1 MAMQPD
7 ILIFLSDQHDGR
19 VQAHMGD
26 GTVRTPHLDRLAR
39 EGVTFTQAYT
49 PCPLCVPARM
59 SLLTGQ
65 LPSHTGVFINNGS
78 IHPEMP
84 TFLHA
89 LELAGYET
97 VLCGRM
103 HFEGEDQRHGFSR
116 RIALDVTPTDFG
128 GQDAFLRNLAP
139 CGVLLTGAGCLQA
152 VGGGNSP
159 ALEYDRYVVSQAVS
173 WLGRDHERP
182 QCLVVGTYGPH
193 HPYVAPPEL
202 YQYYH
207 DRVSLPG
214 NLEADIPSYC
224 REKPRDSRE
233 DLVRAVRA
241 AYYGMIEF
249 EDSCVGT
256 VRAAWTDYLTR
267 TGRKGVFA
275 YLSDHG
281 DHAGERGLYGKQ
293 TLFEPSLRI
302 PALFAGEGIPAN
314 RRLRTPVGLLDIA
327 PTIIDLAGGP
337 PLPDCDGHSLL
348 TALQTGEEPEAHTV
362 ISEWITSPYNYG
374 IHYGRMARKGRYK
387 LVHFPDFP
395 GEDLLTAPEE
405 DFWETENLL
414 SQMPEAAAALREESF
429 SAVDP
434 RRIVDEKNRR
444 ARGLAVLNRLGA
456 CRGAV
461 NRETWR
467 GTPDSRLLPE
477 RYVHTNVP
485 LPLRFRPYWLP
496 EGQPGAQEE

>member
-1 MAMQPD
+1 MQPD

-26 GTVRTPHLDRLAR
+26 GTVRTPHRARLAG

-128 GQDAFLRNLAP
+128 GQDAFLWNLAP

-202 YQYYH
+202 YQHYY

-256 VRAAWTDYLTR
+256 VRAAWTDYLSR

-374 IHYGRMARKGRYK
+374 LHYGRMARKGRYK

-414 SQMPEAAAALREESF
+414 FQMPETAAALREESF

-434 RRIVDEKNRR
+434 HRIVEEKNRR

-477 RYVHTNVP
+477 RYVHTDVP